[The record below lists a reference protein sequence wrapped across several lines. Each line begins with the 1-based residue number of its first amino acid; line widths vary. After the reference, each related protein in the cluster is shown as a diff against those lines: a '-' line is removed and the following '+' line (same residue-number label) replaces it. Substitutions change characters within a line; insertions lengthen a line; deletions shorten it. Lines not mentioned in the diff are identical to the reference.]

1 VSPQSLPL
9 ALRRRLRP
17 LRDYLP
23 VDRGVAAWRDGYH
36 LVAGALVLCGVL
48 AMGRPF
54 VARHGTDPPLP
65 HTDSVILEYVGWFV
79 ARDHRLYADI
89 WEIKPP
95 VAFLPS
101 YLFAHLT
108 GTNMYAHH
116 LLGIAT
122 TALAMAATAAFGARV
137 VGETTDS
144 PLGGL
149 AVGVAFFA
157 LPDLVYRPW
166 LGYKAKML
174 VFALGMGGVERAVRG
189 RPRQSGLLAGL
200 AVGTWQLAVIFPV
213 VTLVYALRER
223 SRGVLRDHAV
233 GLAGAGAV
241 VAATVLLY
249 ADPSGFV
256 AQVVLV
262 PLVATSE
269 SGGIPWNLPLYF
281 PGDTLYWFGAAGV
294 GGLALSL
301 ARPDLDAAR
310 PVALGGLLMGLI
322 VAFVDFDGLWD
333 LAGPLAFLAVG
344 VGLVVGALP
353 RRARLAAVVALG
365 LTLAPA
371 FAPSGFARHA
381 PVDMVESDGL
391 PPSVGSEREHVYWN
405 AEEVDSCRF
414 FGSRTQ
420 RSALRYYPDADTLSD
435 APCPDA
441 GRYFAVLR
449 YQTVGGE
456 PPPGVNG
463 TNAVRAGGAAPQ
475 AGEER
480 PGPAGGERLVGARAV
495 KPIPVG

>member
-1 VSPQSLPL
+1 MSRRALVA
-9 ALRRRLRP
+9 ALRPFRER
-17 LRDYLP
+17 LP
-23 VDRGVAAWRDGYH
+23 VDRLGAAWRGWYH
-36 LVAGALVLCGVL
+36 LVAGLVLAGVL
-48 AMGRPF
+48 TMGRPF
-54 VARHGTDPPLP
+54 VARHGTGPPLP

-95 VAFLPS
+95 IAFLPS

-116 LLGIAT
+116 LLGVVT
-122 TALAMAATAAFGARV
+122 TALAMAATAAFGARI
-137 VGETTDS
+137 VGETTDA

-157 LPDLVYRPW
+157 LPDLIYRPW

-200 AVGTWQLAVIFPV
+200 AVGVWQLGVIFPV
-213 VTLVYALRER
+213 VTVVYALRAR
-223 SRGVLRDHAV
+223 SRDVVRDHVV
-233 GLAGAGAV
+233 GLAGAAAV
-241 VAATVLLY
+241 VCATFLVY
-249 ADPSGFV
+249 ADLSGFL
-256 AQVVLV
+256 AQVVFA
-262 PLVATSE
+262 PLVLSSE
-269 SGGIPWNLPLYF
+269 SGGVPWNLPLYF
-281 PGDTLYWFGAAGV
+281 PGDTFYWFAAAGV

-301 ARPDLDAAR
+301 ARPDIDAAR
-310 PVALGGLLMGLI
+310 PVALGGLLMAAVVL
-322 VAFVDFDGLWD
+322 VVDFDGLWD

-353 RRARLAAVVALG
+353 PRVRLAAVVALG

-371 FAPSGFARHA
+371 FAPSGFTRHL
-381 PVDMVESDGL
+381 PVDPVESDGL

-405 AEEVDSCRF
+405 AEEVASCRF

-420 RSALRYYPDADTLSD
+420 RSALRYYPEADTLRE

-441 GRYFAVLR
+441 ERYWAVLR
-449 YQTVGGE
+449 YQTVGGP
-456 PPPGVNG
+456 PPPGAHATDAPNPLVVNS
-463 TNAVRAGGAAPQ
+463 TASS
-475 AGEER
+475 
-480 PGPAGGERLVGARAV
+480 
-495 KPIPVG
+495 

>member
-1 VSPQSLPL
+1 VSRRSLVA
-9 ALRRRLRP
+9 ALRPFRER
-17 LRDYLP
+17 LP
-23 VDRGVAAWRDGYH
+23 VDRLGAAWRDWYH
-36 LVAGALVLCGVL
+36 LVAGGLVLAGVL

-54 VARHGTDPPLP
+54 VARHGTGPPLP

-95 VAFLPS
+95 IAFLPS

-122 TALAMAATAAFGARV
+122 TALAMAATAAFGARI
-137 VGETTDS
+137 VGETTDA

-157 LPDLVYRPW
+157 LPDLIYRPW

-200 AVGTWQLAVIFPV
+200 AVGVWQLGVIFPV
-213 VTLVYALRER
+213 VTVTYALSAR
-223 SRGVLRDHAV
+223 SRDVVRDHVV
-233 GLAGAGAV
+233 GLAGAVAV
-241 VAATVLLY
+241 VCAAVLAY
-249 ADPSGFV
+249 ADLSGFL
-256 AQVVLV
+256 AQVVFA
-262 PLVATSE
+262 PLVLTSE
-269 SGGIPWNLPLYF
+269 SGGVPGNLPLYF
-281 PGDTLYWFGAAGV
+281 PGDAFYWFAAAGV

-301 ARPDLDAAR
+301 ARPDVDAAR
-310 PVALGGLLMGLI
+310 PVALGGLLMAAVVL
-322 VAFVDFDGLWD
+322 FVDFDGLWD

-353 RRARLAAVVALG
+353 PRARLAAVVALG

-371 FAPSGFARHA
+371 FAPSGVTRHG
-381 PVDMVESDGL
+381 PVDPVESDGL

-405 AEEVDSCRF
+405 AEEVASCRF

-420 RSALRYYPDADTLSD
+420 RSALRYYPDANTLRE

-441 GRYFAVLR
+441 ERYWAVLR
-449 YQTVGGE
+449 YQAVGGP
-456 PPPGVNG
+456 PPPGVNA
-463 TNAVRAGGAAPQ
+463 TDAPDQ
-475 AGEER
+475 
-480 PGPAGGERLVGARAV
+480 
-495 KPIPVG
+495 PVVNSTAFI